1 MCVVI
6 NVTLMY
12 NFQIKG
18 KIKIMGLF
26 TGNFY
31 SKNLRMT
38 TQINVIFPDVSN
50 DVTPLYEGTPKVLY
64 LLHGLSGNSDEWT
77 RFSKIEY
84 YAKKYNFIIIM
95 PEVQRSFYTT
105 GKVGI
110 DYFHYVADE
119 LPAICGKWFHL
130 DQRRENTFIAGESM
144 GGYGAVKIALNRSEK
159 YEAVASLSG
168 VLDYVGF
175 TEMVLAGNW
184 EDMSPQEI
192 QSFHGEAGK
201 PEEWENP
208 LFLVEKLAK
217 DENRPRLIQ
226 FCGTEDF
233 LYENNQKFRKV
244 AESNGYGH
252 VYMEGPGDHEWPYWD
267 KMIQRAIQF
276 FLNLDLQTT
285 KLY

>member
-38 TQINVIFPDVSN
+38 TRINVIFPDVSN

-95 PEVQRSFYTT
+95 PEVQRSFY
-105 GKVGI
+105 
-110 DYFHYVADE
+110 
-119 LPAICGKWFHL
+119 
-130 DQRRENTFIAGESM
+130 Q
-144 GGYGAVKIALNRSEK
+144 
-159 YEAVASLSG
+159 
-168 VLDYVGF
+168 
-175 TEMVLAGNW
+175 
-184 EDMSPQEI
+184 Q
-192 QSFHGEAGK
+192 
-201 PEEWENP
+201 
-208 LFLVEKLAK
+208 EKLELIISIMLQMNFQLFVGNGFIWIK
-217 DENRPRLIQ
+217 DEKIHL
-226 FCGTEDF
+226 
-233 LYENNQKFRKV
+233 
-244 AESNGYGH
+244 
-252 VYMEGPGDHEWPYWD
+252 
-267 KMIQRAIQF
+267 
-276 FLNLDLQTT
+276 
-285 KLY
+285 